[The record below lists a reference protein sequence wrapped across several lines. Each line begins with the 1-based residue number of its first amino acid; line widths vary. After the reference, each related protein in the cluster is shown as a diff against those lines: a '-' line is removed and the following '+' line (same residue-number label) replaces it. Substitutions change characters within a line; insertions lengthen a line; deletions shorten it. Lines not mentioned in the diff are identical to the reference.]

1 MQTRKTAAALALPA
15 LLLAG
20 CSLADVQAAVLPAEN
35 TATIETAPTAAPQ
48 SLTVYASASLAPAAR
63 AYADAQ
69 GVALTE
75 TDDAGAADL
84 LLVDHASGGS
94 LLDVTSD
101 TLLAAAAARA
111 DITDNANTL
120 PLGRSLYGYW
130 ASKDALTALLGD
142 DAVTALQGA
151 TWDEWS
157 D

>member
-1 MQTRKTAAALALPA
+1 MALALPA

-69 GVALTE
+69 GAALTV

-84 LLVDHASGGS
+84 LLVDHAPGGS
-94 LLDVTSD
+94 LLDNRKRKKFPQGQS
-101 TLLAAAAARA
+101 LIRA
-111 DITDNANTL
+111 VIL
-120 PLGRSLYGYW
+120 MISPS
-130 ASKDALTALLGD
+130 
-142 DAVTALQGA
+142 
-151 TWDEWS
+151 
-157 D
+157 

>member
-35 TATIETAPTAAPQ
+35 TATIETAPTATPQ

-75 TDDAGAADL
+75 TDDAGAA
-84 LLVDHASGGS
+84 
-94 LLDVTSD
+94 
-101 TLLAAAAARA
+101 
-111 DITDNANTL
+111 
-120 PLGRSLYGYW
+120 GRSRPRRQPAGC
-130 ASKDALTALLGD
+130 DQRH
-142 DAVTALQGA
+142 AVGR
-151 TWDEWS
+151 S
-157 D
+157 CRPG

>member
-48 SLTVYASASLAPAAR
+48 SLTVYASASLTPAAR

-75 TDDAGAADL
+75 TDDAGAAAPEQSPEDTPSH
-84 LLVDHASGGS
+84 VD
-94 LLDVTSD
+94 SD
-101 TLLAAAAARA
+101 
-111 DITDNANTL
+111 
-120 PLGRSLYGYW
+120 GRRP
-130 ASKDALTALLGD
+130 DRD
-142 DAVTALQGA
+142 
-151 TWDEWS
+151 
-157 D
+157 